1 MMDRRRHFR
10 PAAAI
15 AAICRPGASTVGRPD
30 SCANDEHAG
39 ECEAD
44 GVCVYC
50 ILSRDNTKL
59 YPLQAH
65 TIYLSAYFSALAAA
79 LASELKEDEYDHH
92 STTRSKSPQHSTMRR

>member
-15 AAICRPGASTVGRPD
+15 AAICRPGVSAVGRPD
-30 SCANDEHAG
+30 SKPEEHAG

-59 YPLQAH
+59 YPLQAR
-65 TIYLSAYFSALAAA
+65 TIYLSAYFRA
-79 LASELKEDEYDHH
+79 
-92 STTRSKSPQHSTMRR
+92 